1 MDLPNTKDPR
11 NALASWN
18 GYEFQGQ
25 IALIVV
31 LEKMIGKEFPVGQC
45 ELLLED
51 LEDFSIYAEGR
62 RVSTHQVKA
71 TKDNSI
77 KDCQEALYKMA
88 LGLQNNNEDK
98 QTKTYLH
105 TSNELDTEDWDIKV
119 KEVIEGFVPETEK
132 DLKKALSDDVEITGK
147 IEKLKER
154 FNKKGTFKTKRNGV
168 WEDIYRLMDE
178 VSEDSEILSGNLRRA
193 IEKYLKSL
201 DKVDLSKDDILN
213 RIRYYDYRNHVNVDR
228 RSTRERIK
236 ELIRE
241 YWGEEIAELRENN
254 IDNYRLELQEQIHCY
269 VADNHENEPNRKGI
283 PFSVF
288 ERILNQTSFGT
299 REYKI
304 LRNKDIF
311 YEKLEE
317 YCEEC
322 RFERGGQLSGCGMC
336 DLHEKKLWFQELS
349 VVELERVF
357 HIMSPHVNKSLDAD
371 SNIVDA
377 AGLADSYFYTLN
389 NMDFGKIVHNA
400 KVVYQKGK
408 DNCILTD
415 INIPRQQSS
424 REGIGRGLTENE
436 TIDKICSDILE
447 NREFAK
453 ERMEIDAL
461 IVSNQKEEK
470 VRLKDMCRR
479 LTESARAEDEWS
491 YLKITEKK
499 DICLWAAEKFVS
511 ENK

>member
-1 MDLPNTKDPR
+1 MDSPNTKDPR

-31 LEKMIGKEFPVGQC
+31 LERMIEKKFPTEKC

-51 LEDFSIYAEGR
+51 LEDFSIYVEGK

-71 TKDNSI
+71 TKDKTV

-88 LGLQNNNEDK
+88 LGLQNNNKDK
-98 QTKTYLH
+98 QTKAYLH
-105 TSNELDTEDWDIKV
+105 TSNKLNTEDWNIKV
-119 KEVIEGFVPETEK
+119 KDAIEGFVPKTEK
-132 DLKKALSDDVEITGK
+132 DLKKALSDDAEITGK
-147 IEKLKER
+147 IDKLKER
-154 FNKKGTFKTKRNGV
+154 FNKNKTFKTNKIGV
-168 WEDIYRLMDE
+168 WEDIYHLMDE
-178 VSEDSEILSGNLRRA
+178 VSEESEILSGNLRNA

-213 RIRYYDYRNHVNVDR
+213 RIQYYDYRNHVNVDR
-228 RSTRERIK
+228 KSTRERIK
-236 ELIRE
+236 ELIQE
-241 YWGEEIAELRENN
+241 YWGEEIAELREKN
-254 IDNYRLELQEQIHCY
+254 IDKYRLELQEQIHCY
-269 VADNHENEPNRKGI
+269 VVDNHENEPNRKGI

-288 ERILNQTSFGT
+288 ERILNQTSLGT

-304 LRNKDIF
+304 LRNKEVF
-311 YEKLEE
+311 YETLEE
-317 YCEEC
+317 YCEGC
-322 RFERGGQLSGCGMC
+322 RFERGEQLENCGKC
-336 DLHEKKLWFQELS
+336 DLHEKKLWFKDLS
-349 VVELERVF
+349 VAELERVF
-357 HIMSPHVNKSLDAD
+357 HLMSSNVNKSLEED
-371 SNIVDA
+371 SNIVNEN
-377 AGLADSYFYTLN
+377 GLAESYFYTLN

-400 KVVYQKGK
+400 KVVYQNGK

-415 INIPRQQSS
+415 INIPRRQSS

-436 TIDKICSDILE
+436 TIEKICSDILE

-470 VRLKDMCRR
+470 IRLKDMCRR

-499 DICLWAAEKFVS
+499 DICLWDAEKFVS

>member
-31 LEKMIGKEFPVGQC
+31 LERMIEREFPVEKC

-77 KDCQEALYKMA
+77 KKCQEALYKMA
-88 LGLQNNNEDK
+88 LGLQENNKDK
-98 QTKTYLH
+98 HTKAFLH
-105 TSNELDTEDWDIKV
+105 TSNSLETKDWDIKV
-119 KEVIEGFVPETEK
+119 KETIEGFVPKVEK
-132 DLKKALSDDVEITGK
+132 DLSSALSNDAEITK
-147 IEKLKER
+147 KVESLKER
-154 FNKKGTFKTKRNGV
+154 HREKGTFKTNRNGV

-178 VSEDSEILSGNLRRA
+178 VSGESEILDENLRQA

-201 DKVDLSKDDILN
+201 DKVDLSKDDILD
-213 RIRYYDYRNHVNVDR
+213 RIQYYDYRNHVNVDR
-228 RSTRERIK
+228 KSTRERING
-236 ELIRE
+236 LIQE
-241 YWGEEIAELRENN
+241 YWGVEIAELREKN

-269 VADNHENEPNRKGI
+269 VADNHENKPNREGI
-283 PFSVF
+283 LFSVF
-288 ERILNQTSFGT
+288 ERILNQTSLGS

-317 YCEEC
+317 YCEYC
-322 RFERGGQLSGCGMC
+322 QFERGGQPEDCWKC
-336 DLHEKKLWFQELS
+336 DLYEKKLWFKDMSE
-349 VVELERVF
+349 VEWERVF
-357 HIMSPHVNKSLDAD
+357 HLMSPHINKSLDAD
-371 SNIVDA
+371 SNIVNED
-377 AGLADSYFYTLN
+377 GLADSYFYTLN

-415 INIPRQQSS
+415 INIPRRQSS

-470 VRLKDMCRR
+470 IRLKDMCRR

-499 DICLWAAEKFVS
+499 DICLWDAEKFVS

>member
-1 MDLPNTKDPR
+1 MDLSNTKDPR

-31 LEKMIGKEFPVGQC
+31 LERMIDKEFPIEKC

-88 LGLQNNNEDK
+88 LGLQNNNQDK
-98 QTKTYLH
+98 QTKAYLH
-105 TSNELDTEDWDIKV
+105 TSNKLDTEDWDIKV
-119 KEVIEGFVPETEK
+119 KEVIEGFIPEIEK
-132 DLKKALSDDVEITGK
+132 DLKKALSDDAEITGK
-147 IEKLKER
+147 VEKLKGR
-154 FNKKGTFKTKRNGV
+154 FNKKGTFKTNRNGV

-178 VSEDSEILSGNLRRA
+178 VSEESEILGGNLKNA
-193 IEKYLKSL
+193 IEEYLKSL

-213 RIRYYDYRNHVNVDR
+213 RIRYYDYRNHVNIDR
-228 RSTRERIK
+228 KSTRERMK

-241 YWGEEIAELRENN
+241 YWGEEIAELREKN
-254 IDNYRLELQEQIHCY
+254 IDNYRLKLQEQIHCY
-269 VADNHENEPNRKGI
+269 VADNHENNPNREGI
-283 PFSVF
+283 AFSVF
-288 ERILNQTSFGT
+288 EQILNQTSLGT

-311 YEKLEE
+311 YEEMEE

-322 RFERGGQLSGCGMC
+322 RFERGDQPEGCEKC
-336 DLHEKKLWFQELS
+336 DLYEKKLWFKDMS
-349 VVELERVF
+349 KVELERVF
-357 HIMSPHVNKSLDAD
+357 HLMSPHVNKSLDAD

-415 INIPRQQSS
+415 INIPRRQST
-424 REGIGRGLTENE
+424 REGIGRGLTENDAIE
-436 TIDKICSDILE
+436 RICSDILE

-470 VRLKDMCRR
+470 IRLKDMCRR
-479 LTESARAEDEWS
+479 LTETTREEDEWS

-499 DICLWAAEKFVS
+499 DICLWDAEEFVS